1 VGRVEPKR
9 VARAVAR
16 GLALLAALAAAC
28 APAAARAEGAT
39 VWLCRPGLKSNPC
52 LSPREAT
59 VVSYEG
65 ATRVQ
70 ALQPAVKA
78 PSPPIDCF
86 YVYPTVSEQRTENA
100 NLAIEAA
107 ETQVARA
114 QASRFSQNCK
124 VYAPVYEQV
133 TLKALHRG
141 GAKPEGAVRAYL
153 SVLAAFLEYLHRY
166 NDGRGFVL
174 IGHSQGALLLMQLIR
189 ERIDTNPAL
198 RRRLVSAIVLGGNV
212 LVPEGRPVGA
222 TFKHVPACETVAQT
236 GCVVAYSSFAREP
249 PANAYFGRPGSPLL
263 EGGRAAPG
271 TEVLCVNPTLAEQ
284 DGQAGDLLPYAPTA
298 RGARARNQAQAP
310 QAPTP
315 WVEEVGLVTARCE
328 HENGASWL
336 QISPP
341 EGVSADVIA
350 DRAAHHEQVQELLG
364 PEWGLHV
371 DDVNEALGNLV
382 GMVAAEAARYRRL
395 QRANLRTARTR
406 GGRRSPHAACQAGV
420 FGARA
425 KAATPPSPSAGVLTV
440 RSRPRALA

>member
-1 VGRVEPKR
+1 MRRPAPIGAWLRDIRAQRRVGCKACACGEKRPFALLPGRSPPLCYRCERFAQGREPYERNHVFGKANSALTIR
-9 VARAVAR
+9 YPINDHRAVF
-16 GLALLAALAAAC
+16 
-28 APAAARAEGAT
+28 
-39 VWLCRPGLKSNPC
+39 S
-52 LSPREAT
+52 
-59 VVSYEG
+59 
-65 ATRVQ
+65 
-70 ALQPAVKA
+70 VKQYRW
-78 PSPPIDCF
+78 PP
-86 YVYPTVSEQRTENA
+86 
-100 NLAIEAA
+100 
-107 ETQVARA
+107 
-114 QASRFSQNCK
+114 
-124 VYAPVYEQV
+124 
-133 TLKALHRG
+133 
-141 GAKPEGAVRAYL
+141 
-153 SVLAAFLEYLHRY
+153 
-166 NDGRGFVL
+166 
-174 IGHSQGALLLMQLIR
+174 GAL
-189 ERIDTNPAL
+189 ENP
-198 RRRLVSAIVLGGNV
+198 N
-212 LVPEGRPVGA
+212 
-222 TFKHVPACETVAQT
+222 
-236 GCVVAYSSFAREP
+236 
-249 PANAYFGRPGSPLL
+249 GSPLL